1 MQTARSFR
9 NLTHALSLTVL
20 GAALVF
26 AGCSKSDSPVKT
38 SRPGGTPGRGFADQ
52 SAAIP
57 VEIAIVRRDTIS
69 NYLLAN
75 TTLEPERSV
84 DVVAKVSGVVV
95 ELRAEE
101 GDAVKAGQLLARLD
115 DSELAVNVKQAKA
128 RLDNAKTAFER
139 AKEMFQK
146 NLTSR
151 EAYEQAKLE
160 LETAQAQYESAQLQ
174 WQYSRIRAPIDGVVT
189 VRNIDLG
196 DMVNMN
202 TVVFSLADFNPLL
215 ARVHVPEKDIAQ
227 VHVGQPAKITVESA
241 PGRTFV
247 GRVQMISPVVD
258 PTTGTVKVT
267 IEIRKRE
274 GILRPGMFASV
285 YLVTETHPNALVIPK
300 KALVLE
306 SERDMVFAFKNG
318 RAHEVPLKLGFS
330 DAQNVEV
337 LAGLAEGD
345 TVITVGQEGLREG
358 TPVRV
363 AQTAPIAGTETPARA
378 ESLRTSPRTPQR
390 PTVAE
395 GASFGAGQRR
405 QITPE
410 ILKRMEERL
419 LAVPEIRKAYEKK
432 MKEPEFADDLE
443 ARARFLRK
451 QARAYWMKKRPAGS
465 GRPGF

>member
-1 MQTARSFR
+1 M
-9 NLTHALSLTVL
+9 
-20 GAALVF
+20 
-26 AGCSKSDSPVKT
+26 
-38 SRPGGTPGRGFADQ
+38 PGRDFASQ

-57 VEIAIVRRDTIS
+57 VEIAIVKRDTIS

-84 DVVAKVSGVVV
+84 NVVAKVSGVVV

-101 GDAVKAGQLLARLD
+101 GDQVKAGQLLARID

-128 RLDNAKTAFER
+128 RLDNAKSAFER
-139 AKEMFQK
+139 AREMFQK

-189 VRNIDLG
+189 ARNIDLG
-196 DMVNMN
+196 DMVSVN

-215 ARVHVPEKDIAQ
+215 ARVHVPEKDITQ

-241 PGRTFV
+241 PGRTFT

-306 SERDMVFAFKNG
+306 SERDMVFTFKNG

-363 AQTAPIAGTETPARA
+363 AQTTPVAATTPAPR
-378 ESLRTSPRTPQR
+378 ESLSVARTATQEIPSAKAGRPRSGRAQ
-390 PTVAE
+390 
-395 GASFGAGQRR
+395 GRR
-405 QITPE
+405 ITPE
-410 ILKRMEERL
+410 LVKRIEERAL
-419 LAVPEIRKAYEKK
+419 RVPEIRKAYEAR
-432 MKEPEFADDLE
+432 MKDPKFASDLE
-443 ARARFLRK
+443 ARVRFLRK
-451 QARAYWMKKRPAGS
+451 QARAYWMKRRPS
-465 GRPGF
+465 GPGGRGF